1 MVPQRIAVV
10 GGGPAGSAAAIACV
24 RAGLTAVLFERRDG
38 AQRRWPDGA
47 EPEESIAPDTVALL
61 HTLGVD
67 CASASAVYG
76 GIATG
81 SHVTLFLRDAEVH
94 GRHVRR
100 SWFDGELRAMAA
112 RSGVTC
118 RPGVEVA
125 DIEREDT
132 GGFLLHTSEGSMG
145 ARQVIDASGRRSW
158 LAVQLGLSQ
167 RRMSPPLIAWRDV
180 VAGPP
185 QPGSIAHFV
194 PSPNGWTFLAPVS
207 AGRIVRTGLR
217 AARDKRDAAGPP
229 PSRGATA
236 HVATW
241 RVVRHLAGPGWLI
254 AGDAAAALD
263 PAAGMGIAF
272 ALKSG
277 LAAGQTAAANAANSR
292 SAPVLTARYDDALL
306 SEFEMAAGLLA
317 QRYRELGIC
326 VLDKKPRE
334 LAPA

>member
-1 MVPQRIAVV
+1 VIDVAIV
-10 GGGPAGSAAAIACV
+10 GGGPAGSAAAIACAQ
-24 RAGLTAVLFERRDG
+24 AGLATTLFERRRE
-38 AQRRWPDGA
+38 ATVARWPDGA

-61 HTLGVD
+61 QTLGVD
-67 CASASAVYG
+67 CTGASAPYG

-81 SHVTLFLRDAEVH
+81 SHVTLFLREAGLP

-100 SWFDGELRAMAA
+100 SWLDGGLRAMAA
-112 RSGVTC
+112 RSGVSC
-118 RPGVEVA
+118 RLGVEVA

-132 GGFLLHTSEGSMG
+132 GGFLLRTSDGSMP

-158 LAVQLGLSQ
+158 LAFQLGLSR

-180 VAGPP
+180 VAGPA
-185 QPGSIAHFV
+185 QPGSIARFV

-217 AARDKRDAAGPP
+217 AARDKGDSAGPA

-254 AGDAAAALD
+254 AGDAGAALD
-263 PAAGMGIAF
+263 PAAGMGISF

-277 LAAGQTAAANAANSR
+277 LAAGLAAAANAENSG
-292 SAPVLTARYDDALL
+292 SAPVLAARYDDAVL

-326 VLDKKPRE
+326 VLDKKPRQ
-334 LAPA
+334 LVPA